1 MLNQINIMGR
11 LVKDPELRRANE
23 TPVCT
28 IRIACDRDYKNANG
42 EKEAD
47 FFDVVAWRKLAEIV
61 SQYAAKGRMVSVTG
75 RLQMR
80 SWQDNEGRKHY
91 APEIVAEHIYF
102 CDPKPKDQNNQGS
115 YGGNYGQPP
124 VNSNRNA
131 VNVGYGQTP
140 ANGSHGYGNAVS
152 VNANAYGNGSA
163 DAYAAPPSGFVPEF
177 DEDDGELP
185 F

>member
-1 MLNQINIMGR
+1 MLNQISIMGR
-11 LVKDPELRRANE
+11 LVKDPELRRAHE

-102 CDPKPKDQNNQGS
+102 CDPKPKDQNSQGS
-115 YGGNYGQPP
+115 DGQPP
-124 VNSNRNA
+124 VHSNRNA
-131 VNVGYGQTP
+131 VNVRYGQTP
-140 ANGSHGYGNAVS
+140 TNGNPRYGNAVS
-152 VNANAYGNGSA
+152 GNT

-177 DEDDGELP
+177 DEDDGEMP